1 MSTSHLKTANANY
14 AGNEGSHAASAL
26 HVLTQPPRRRR
37 GAGRWVT
44 LVVGGAAVAL
54 MVAWASNRLP
64 GKGSAAAVNFQ
75 TFEVTRGPLEI
86 TVVEQGNLESTS
98 NVDVRC
104 EVEGRVG
111 GGGGGGG
118 GSSGPGT
125 PIIWIYKEG
134 EFVEQGQKIIELD
147 GSGLKQQEIE
157 QQIVYETARQALITA
172 KNTHAAAIIA
182 VDEYLLGTFPKEAEL
197 VEAEITVA
205 KENLRRAEGYA
216 KYSEKLYEKSFLT
229 QATLEADQFAV
240 ENARLTLKAAE
251 TKKNSLVEFT
261 KKKMIADL
269 QSLRDSAEASMKATE
284 SKFKL
289 EENKLEQIRSQI
301 DKCTIHAPRDGMV
314 IYASDRDR
322 RGRSDS
328 VEIKEGALVR
338 LRQIIVQLPDLTHM
352 QVRAKVHESMIERVK
367 KEQRVNIRIDALP
380 NLTMHGAVQS
390 INNQP
395 EPGSW
400 MSSNVKEYGVLC
412 SIDEAVENL
421 KPGMTAEVEI
431 EINRFDDV
439 LAVPVQAVVQKG
451 EQSFCYVVG
460 NAGFVARPVALGD
473 TNDVLIEIK
482 EGLNAGERVVLNPR
496 LVVPEAREQAS
507 QLDLRKNG
515 NGNGNGNGKGVHA
528 EPTDSREKSDRG
540 PASTDG
546 TSKPKG
552 KKQKREP
559 KDES

>member
-1 MSTSHLKTANANY
+1 MSTSQLAKQHSASS
-14 AGNEGSHAASAL
+14 GSHSTEAL
-26 HVLTQPPRRRR
+26 HLITQAPRRRR
-37 GAGRWVT
+37 NGGRW
-44 LVVGGAAVAL
+44 LLLIAGGLAVAFL
-54 MVAWASNRLP
+54 VAWAADRLP
-64 GKGSAAAVNFQ
+64 GRSHELDVKFQ
-75 TFEVTRGPLEI
+75 THEVERGTLEI

-104 EVEGRVG
+104 EVEGGRIG
-111 GGGGGGG
+111 SGGGGGGG
-118 GSSGPGT
+118 GSGT
-125 PIIWIYKEG
+125 QIIWIYKEG
-134 EFVEQGQKIIELD
+134 EFVSQGEKIVELD
-147 GSGLKQQEIE
+147 QSSLKQQDIE
-157 QQIVYETARQALITA
+157 QQIAYETARQALITS
-172 KNTHAAAIIA
+172 KNTYEASKIA
-182 VDEYLLGTFPKEAEL
+182 VDEYLQGTFPKDLEL

-205 KENLRRAEGYA
+205 KENLRRAEEYA
-216 KYSEKLYEKSFLT
+216 KYSERLYQKGFQT
-229 QATLEADQFAV
+229 QLTLEADLFAV
-240 ENARLTLKAAE
+240 ANAKLILQAAE
-251 TKKNSLVEFT
+251 TKKKSLQDFT
-261 KKKMIADL
+261 KKKMTADL
-269 QSLRDSAEASMKATE
+269 QSLRDSAEASMRATD

-289 EENKLEQIRSQI
+289 EENKLEQIRDQI
-301 DKCTIHAPRDGMV
+301 EKCTIHAPRDGMV

-338 LRQIIVQLPDLTHM
+338 LRQVIVQLPDLTHM

-380 NLTMHGAVQS
+380 NLTLHGSVET

-431 EINRFDDV
+431 EISRLADV

-451 EQSFCYVVG
+451 DQSFCYLVG
-460 NAGFVARPVALGD
+460 DTGFVPRPVTLGD

-482 EGLNAGERVVLNPR
+482 EGLNASDRVVLNPR
-496 LVVPEAREQAS
+496 LVVPEAREQGS
-507 QLDLRKNG
+507 QLELRKNG
-515 NGNGNGNGKGVHA
+515 NGNGNGKGKGLHTERPV
-528 EPTDSREKSDRG
+528 PDDPEKRG
-540 PASTDG
+540 PANQDG

-559 KDES
+559 KETP

>member
-1 MSTSHLKTANANY
+1 MSTSQLAKQ
-14 AGNEGSHAASAL
+14 HAASSESHSTEAL
-26 HVLTQPPRRRR
+26 HLITQAPRRRR
-37 GAGRWVT
+37 NGGRW
-44 LVVGGAAVAL
+44 LLLIVGGVAVVFL
-54 MVAWASNRLP
+54 VAWASDRLP
-64 GKGSAAAVNFQ
+64 GRSHELDVKFQ
-75 TFEVTRGPLEI
+75 THEVERGTLEI

-104 EVEGRVG
+104 EVEGGRIGSGG

-118 GSSGPGT
+118 GSGT
-125 PIIWIYKEG
+125 QIIWIYKEG
-134 EFVEQGQKIIELD
+134 EFVHEGEKIVELD
-147 GSGLKQQEIE
+147 QSGLKQQEIE
-157 QQIVYETARQALITA
+157 QQIAYETARQALITS
-172 KNTHAAAIIA
+172 KNTFEAAKIG
-182 VDEYLLGTFPKEAEL
+182 VDEYLLGTFPKDLEL
-197 VEAEITVA
+197 VDAEITVA
-205 KENLRRAEGYA
+205 KENLRRAEEFA
-216 KYSEKLYEKSFLT
+216 KYSEKLYQKGFLT
-229 QATLEADQFAV
+229 QLTLEADQFAV
-240 ENARLTLKAAE
+240 ANAKLTLQAAE
-251 TKKNSLVEFT
+251 TKKRSLQDFT
-261 KKKMIADL
+261 KKKMTADL
-269 QSLRDSAEASMKATE
+269 ESLRDSAEASMRATD

-289 EENKLEQIRSQI
+289 EENKLQQIRDQI
-301 DKCTIHAPRDGMV
+301 EKCTIHAPRDGMV

-338 LRQIIVQLPDLTHM
+338 LRQVIIQLPDLTHM

-367 KEQRVNIRIDALP
+367 KEQRVNIRIDALH
-380 NLTMHGAVQS
+380 NLMLHGSVQT

-431 EINRFDDV
+431 EINLLDDV

-460 NAGFVARPVALGD
+460 GAGFVARPVTLGD

-496 LVVPEAREQAS
+496 LVVPEAREQGS

-515 NGNGNGNGKGVHA
+515 NGNGNGHGKGLHTERR
-528 EPTDSREKSDRG
+528 EPDEPEKRS
-540 PASTDG
+540 PANTEG
-546 TSKPKG
+546 TTKPKG

-559 KDES
+559 KETP

>member
-1 MSTSHLKTANANY
+1 MT
-14 AGNEGSHAASAL
+14 
-26 HVLTQPPRRRR
+26 
-37 GAGRWVT
+37 
-44 LVVGGAAVAL
+44 
-54 MVAWASNRLP
+54 
-64 GKGSAAAVNFQ
+64 
-75 TFEVTRGPLEI
+75 
-86 TVVEQGNLESTS
+86 
-98 NVDVRC
+98 
-104 EVEGRVG
+104 
-111 GGGGGGG
+111 
-118 GSSGPGT
+118 
-125 PIIWIYKEG
+125 
-134 EFVEQGQKIIELD
+134 
-147 GSGLKQQEIE
+147 
-157 QQIVYETARQALITA
+157 
-172 KNTHAAAIIA
+172 
-182 VDEYLLGTFPKEAEL
+182 
-197 VEAEITVA
+197 
-205 KENLRRAEGYA
+205 
-216 KYSEKLYEKSFLT
+216 
-229 QATLEADQFAV
+229 
-240 ENARLTLKAAE
+240 
-251 TKKNSLVEFT
+251 
-261 KKKMIADL
+261 ADL
-269 QSLRDSAEASMKATE
+269 ESLRDSAEASMRATD

-289 EENKLEQIRSQI
+289 EESKLQQIRDQI
-301 DKCTIHAPRDGMV
+301 EKCTIHAPRDGMV

-338 LRQIIVQLPDLTHM
+338 LRQVIIQLPDLTHM

-380 NLTMHGAVQS
+380 NLTMHGSVQT

-431 EINRFDDV
+431 EINRLEDV

-451 EQSFCYVVG
+451 DQSFCYVVG
-460 NAGFVARPVALGD
+460 DAGFVAHPVTLGD

-496 LVVPEAREQAS
+496 LVVLDAREQSS

-515 NGNGNGNGKGVHA
+515 NGNGKGLHTDRPVPN
-528 EPTDSREKSDRG
+528 EPEKRS
-540 PASTDG
+540 PANPDG

-559 KDES
+559 KDTP